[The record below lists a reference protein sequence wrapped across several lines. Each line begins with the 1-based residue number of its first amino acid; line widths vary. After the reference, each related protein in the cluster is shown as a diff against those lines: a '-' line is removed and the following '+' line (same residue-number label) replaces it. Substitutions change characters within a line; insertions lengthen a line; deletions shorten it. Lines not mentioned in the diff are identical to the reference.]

1 MAGQAA
7 LLTRETIKSTIKSV
21 ECNSGKFTGGGGK
34 MVKKAGSD
42 SKGK

>member
-7 LLTRETIKSTIKSV
+7 LLTRETVKSTIKSV
-21 ECNSGKFTGGGGK
+21 ECNAGKFTGGGK

-42 SKGK
+42 SKSK